1 MFTALACGVA
11 VIFANYL
18 ELLPGGAARNSYL
31 FLGIGLLVGG
41 FVLSTRY
48 H

>member
-18 ELLPGGAARNSYL
+18 GLLPGSEATNEYL

-41 FVLSTRY
+41 FVLATKY